1 MNGHE
6 STERLEL
13 IEQAFTTLASCA
25 RQIRERR
32 VDLDEGGGT
41 WALGSIGGRLL
52 LAAQYGAQS
61 ELRLLQHWV
70 NDAAEICGGL
80 ISKAEVSY
88 ERRITAG
95 DVMSAFR
102 KAPPPDF
109 L

>member
-41 WALGSIGGRLL
+41 WALGSIGADFCLQRSTG
-52 LAAQYGAQS
+52 
-61 ELRLLQHWV
+61 LR
-70 NDAAEICGGL
+70 ASC
-80 ISKAEVSY
+80 
-88 ERRITAG
+88 
-95 DVMSAFR
+95 AF
-102 KAPPPDF
+102 F
-109 L
+109 NIG